1 MPRIYQLPT
10 SQTTLDDASGT
21 PLTHNLTALFAAAL
35 AASGRQRPGGGSYCA
50 AYAVI
55 SNAGAG
61 DAYLATPEDIPV
73 AASDIDITVA
83 ADGTWTVAVTPYGAT
98 EIEAEYVAAGSA
110 TAAAIA
116 TGLRAALTI
125 ALAAARITVSGAT
138 THAILTAD
146 EALEPF
152 GGLTVTPPG
161 IGERTI
167 TDTGSETAART
178 NEVIGAGTTPDNP
191 YVFGPYFV
199 DDLPYLR
206 CLADAECSV
215 TFKIEVP

>member
-10 SQTTLDDASGT
+10 SQTTLDDASGV
-21 PLTHNLTALFAAAL
+21 PLTHNLTTLFAAAL
-35 AASGRQRPGGGSYCA
+35 TASGRQRPGGGSYCA

-73 AASDIDITVA
+73 AASDINITVA

-98 EIEAEYVAAGSA
+98 EIEAEYVASGSA
-110 TAAAIA
+110 TASAIA
-116 TGLRAALTI
+116 TGLRAALVI
-125 ALAAARITVSGAT
+125 ALADAGITVSGAT

-161 IGERTI
+161 IGENTI
-167 TDTGSETAART
+167 TDTGSETGTKT
-178 NEVIGAGTTPDNP
+178 NEVIAAGTSRDNP
-191 YVFGPYFV
+191 YIFGPYFV

-215 TFKIEVP
+215 TFKLEVP